1 MPDQMP
7 SCSRSRASP
16 RSSTTNRAWRTFGP
30 LTEGLEAP
38 AYAEQGLGDLWH
50 ESEPAETSGV
60 DRGIYA
66 NRNLGNLWNSAL

>member
-1 MPDQMP
+1 VQQGSSLTVQFHNEQGLENLWTP
-7 SCSRSRASP
+7 SEGAP
-16 RSSTTNRAWRTFGP
+16 
-30 LTEGLEAP
+30 TEGFEAP

-66 NRNLGNLWNSAL
+66 NRTLGNLWNSAL